1 MFPYV
6 IDREQDEEDVRLV
19 HRVLTGDLSAF
30 ETLVKRHQKGVYYFC
45 LASLKHPEEAEDAA
59 QEVFLRVYRSL
70 KTFSLD
76 KRFKT
81 WLYAIAVNYLKTRWK
96 KQNRGFLDRIKEFF
110 QGEAEIEKKD
120 PEAVAMEDLEGEQ
133 IRQAVQELP
142 ESLRSVVM
150 LYYFEG
156 LSVSE
161 VAAALGI
168 GEEGVKSRLF
178 RARKL
183 LRQALEGG

>member
-1 MFPYV
+1 V
-6 IDREQDEEDVRLV
+6 IDQKEDEEDVRLV
-19 HRVLTGDLSAF
+19 HRVLTGDLTAF

-45 LASLKHPEEAEDAA
+45 LAHLKHPEEAEDAA
-59 QEVFLRVYRSL
+59 QEVFLRAYRSL

-81 WLYAIAVNYLKTRWK
+81 WLYAIAVNHLKTRWK
-96 KQNRGFLDRIKEFF
+96 KQKKGLLDRIKEVF
-110 QGEAEIEKKD
+110 QAETEPEEKN
-120 PEAVAMEDLEGEQ
+120 PETLAMEDLEGER
-133 IRQAVQELP
+133 IREAVRGLP
-142 ESLRSVVM
+142 ESLRTVVV
-150 LYYFEG
+150 LYYFEE

-161 VAAALGI
+161 VATTLGI